1 MPWNDNANSG
11 QKPGPWGSPPPSG
24 GSGGGPGGSGGDN
37 QGGGRGGGGSG
48 GPKRPRRP
56 GGGAPPPPDLG
67 DFGRQLK
74 QRLDNLFGGPAGKG
88 VQGQTMAIAAGV
100 AFAFWL
106 LSGVYVV
113 QPNEEAVVTT
123 FGQYSS
129 TAGPGLRVRLPWP
142 IQGHKK
148 VPVTDAQ
155 RIEIGG
161 REGADELKESL
172 MLTGDENIVDVNFTV
187 LWRISDP
194 AKYLFKVD
202 DPDGTVRAVGESAMR
217 EIVGRTSLDPILTN
231 GRAKLQDETRTLMQ
245 RVLDSYDS
253 GILINEVQIR
263 NASPPPDVADAFR
276 DVTSAKQDAD
286 SLANQAKGEA
296 AKVVQGALGY
306 KAQVVQEA
314 EGEAARFN
322 QVYAQYKLAPAV
334 TRQRLYIETMERV
347 LKNSKKVI
355 VDSKGATA
363 PIILPPDAFR
373 SRSADQTAVSPAP
386 APGAA
391 R

>member
-1 MPWNDNANSG
+1 M
-11 QKPGPWGSPPPSG
+11 
-24 GSGGGPGGSGGDN
+24 
-37 QGGGRGGGGSG
+37 
-48 GPKRPRRP
+48 
-56 GGGAPPPPDLG
+56 
-67 DFGRQLK
+67 
-74 QRLDNLFGGPAGKG
+74 
-88 VQGQTMAIAAGV
+88 QGQTLAIAAGF

-142 IQGHKK
+142 IQAHKK

-155 RIEIGG
+155 RVEIGG
-161 REGADELKESL
+161 REGGEELKQSL
-172 MLTGDENIVDVNFTV
+172 MLTGDENIVDINFTI

-194 AKYLFKVD
+194 AKYLFRVED
-202 DPDGTVRAVGESAMR
+202 QNGTVRAVGESAMR
-217 EIVGRTSLDPILTN
+217 EVVGRTSLDPILTN
-231 GRAKLQDETRTLMQ
+231 GRAKLQEDTRILMQ

-253 GILINEVQIR
+253 GILIQEVQVR
-263 NASPPPDVADAFR
+263 NASPPPGDVADAFR
-276 DVTSAKQDAD
+276 EVTSAKQEAE
-286 SLANQAKGEA
+286 SYANQAGAER
-296 AKVVQGALGY
+296 AKIVQGALGY

-314 EGEAARFN
+314 QGEAARFN

-347 LKNSKKVI
+347 LKNTRKVI

-373 SRSADQTAVSPAP
+373 PRSADQPATVSPAP

>member
-24 GSGGGPGGSGGDN
+24 GGGGGGSGGGGPGGPSGP
-37 QGGGRGGGGSG
+37 G

-56 GGGAPPPPDLG
+56 GGGSPPPPDLG

-74 QRLDNLFGGPAGKG
+74 ARFEALFGPPGGRG
-88 VQGQTMAIAAGV
+88 MQGQTMAIVGGV
-100 AFAFWL
+100 AFALWL
-106 LSGVYVV
+106 LSGIYVV

-123 FGQYSS
+123 FGRY
-129 TAGPGLRVRLPWP
+129 TATSGPGLRVRLPWP
-142 IQGHKK
+142 IQNHQK
-148 VPVTDAQ
+148 VAVTDAQ
-155 RIEIGG
+155 RIEVGG

-172 MLTGDENIVDVNFTV
+172 MLTGDENIVNVNFTI

-194 AKYLFKVD
+194 AKYLFRLD
-202 DPDGTVRAVGESAMR
+202 DPVSTVKAVGESAMR
-217 EIVGRTSLDPILTN
+217 EVVGRTALDPILTN
-231 GRAKLQDETRTLMQ
+231 GRAAVQDQTRALMQ
-245 RVLDSYDS
+245 RTLDSYDA
-253 GILINEVQIR
+253 GILVNEVQIR
-263 NASPPPDVADAFR
+263 NAGPPPDVVDAFR
-276 DVTSAKQDAD
+276 DVARAKQDAE
-286 SLANQAKGEA
+286 SKANEA
-296 AKVVQGALGY
+296 RGIAAQVIQRALGY
-306 KAQVVQEA
+306 RAQVVQEA

-347 LKNSKKVI
+347 LRNSKKVI
-355 VDSKGATA
+355 VDSKGASA

-373 SRSADQTAVSPAP
+373 PRSSEQSVSPAP
-386 APGAA
+386 APASPGAA